1 VITAR
6 LETLVIAR
14 VHTMKT
20 GSARPDAL
28 VRPLARFAPADRTPA
43 QWRDTLVAIAGDLVA
58 RHELTAEHRLAE
70 PDALA
75 RRIGPHHAKSWA
87 QLADKILPALALG
100 VAADDAKTH
109 ARLAGRDG
117 WAAAIAGRVLGTWTT
132 GAPVALGPLC
142 DAYAWRE
149 LGLTG
154 TPKRCPPEVRAVF
167 VQRYLKSDPA
177 APERQVRLVAA
188 TAVGAPRP
196 ELRALV
202 DALVRLWLVGGSV
215 GGATFATEVMRVAS
229 SNDAARFGDRK
240 VFVASVWDHLRRD
253 PRWSA
258 LSLDEFKAQLVA
270 AHRAGV
276 LVLARAD
283 LVAAMDPALVAAS
296 EVVADGASFHFV
308 LREARS

>member
-1 VITAR
+1 MIAGRVEA
-6 LETLVIAR
+6 LVIAR
-14 VHTMKT
+14 AHAAKAA
-20 GSARPDAL
+20 SPASL
-28 VRPLARFAPADRTPA
+28 VRPLGRFAPVDRTPA
-43 QWRDTLVAIAGDLVA
+43 QWQATLVEVAADLVT
-58 RHELTAEHRLAE
+58 RGVLTAQHRPAE

-75 RRIGPHHAKSWA
+75 HRIGRHHATSWA

-109 ARLAGRDG
+109 ARLTGRDG
-117 WAAAIAGRVLGTWTT
+117 WAAAIAGRVLGSWTT
-132 GAPVALGPLC
+132 GAPLALGALC

-149 LGLTG
+149 LGLAG

-167 VQRYLKSDPA
+167 VQRYLHSDA
-177 APERQVRLVAA
+177 ATPERQIRLLAA
-188 TAVGAPRP
+188 TAVAAPRP
-196 ELRALV
+196 ELRALI
-202 DALVRLWLVGGSV
+202 DALVRLWLEGGSV
-215 GGATFATEVMRVAS
+215 GGVTFATEVMRVAS
-229 SNDAARFGDRK
+229 SNEAARFGDRK

-270 AHRAGV
+270 AHRAGA